1 MCRIFEFFRK
11 YVWCVWHFNF
21 VHKNNDYI
29 DRDYYQKKTNSQ
41 MEAVK
46 NDLHRVEQ
54 VGNPIHRDHTT
65 RVTRGGIE
73 E

>member
-1 MCRIFEFFRK
+1 MVLCEMPEERVNQR
-11 YVWCVWHFNF
+11 NA
-21 VHKNNDYI
+21 
-29 DRDYYQKKTNSQ
+29 YYQKKTNSQ

-54 VGNPIHRDHTT
+54 VGNPIHRDHKTSI
-65 RVTRGGIE
+65 TRGGIE